1 MSVTVGIVTW
11 NSAHVLE
18 ACVAS
23 VRAQTYRPLTLRILD
38 NASADDT
45 RERLKGITA
54 PDERLGAD
62 RNLGFSAAHNRLI
75 AGSSTEFYLC
85 LNPDVVLTP
94 EFIERIV
101 AAMRRD
107 PRAGSATGK
116 LLRMR
121 EAGEASGSDVIDSTG
136 IVMVPS
142 QRHLDRGADRVDDG
156 RYAREELV
164 FGASGAAAMYRR
176 AMLDDV
182 KTPGGTSGG
191 SVMPGASAGLDGHA
205 GTEYFDED
213 FFAYREDAD
222 LAWRAQLLGWNC
234 VYVPD
239 AVARHGRRVTPERR
253 STLPAAINYYSVRN
267 RFLLRMKNQTA
278 GHALRFLLPAIAR
291 DLQVIGY
298 VLLKERSSVGALG
311 DVFRLWRMTMTK
323 RRAIMARRRRP
334 TSEMIAW
341 FTRTDA

>member
-1 MSVTVGIVTW
+1 VSVTVGIVTW
-11 NSAHVLE
+11 NSAHVIE

-23 VRAQTYRPLTLRILD
+23 VRAQTYHPLTLRILD

-54 PDERLGAD
+54 ADERLGAD

-75 AGSSTEFYLC
+75 ASSSTEFYLC

-94 EFIERIV
+94 EFVERIV

-121 EAGEASGSDVIDSTG
+121 EDGDGESNERDVIDSTG

-182 KTPGGTSGG
+182 RTPGG
-191 SVMPGASAGLDGHA
+191 GADG
-205 GTEYFDED
+205 EYFDED

-239 AVARHGRRVTPERR
+239 AIARHGRRVTPERR
-253 STLPAAINYYSVRN
+253 LALPAVINYYSVRN

-278 GHALRFLLPAIAR
+278 GHALRFLIPTLVR

-298 VLLKERSSVGALG
+298 VLLKEWSSIGALG
-311 DVFRLWRMTMTK
+311 DVFRLWRRTCVK
-323 RRAIMARRRRP
+323 RRAIMSRRKR
-334 TSEMIAW
+334 TDAEMITW
-341 FTRTDA
+341 FTRNDT

>member
-11 NSAHVLE
+11 NSAHVVE
-18 ACVAS
+18 ACIAS

-85 LNPDVVLTP
+85 LNPDVILTP
-94 EFIERIV
+94 EFVERIV

-116 LLRMR
+116 LLRIR
-121 EAGEASGSDVIDSTG
+121 EAGESAGADVIDSTG
-136 IVMVPS
+136 IIMVPS

-156 RYAREELV
+156 RYAREEPV

-182 KTPGGTSGG
+182 KTPGGN
-191 SVMPGASAGLDGHA
+191 A

-239 AVARHGRRVTPERR
+239 AEARHGRRVTPERR

-278 GHALRFLLPAIAR
+278 GHALRFLLPAMVR

-298 VLLKERSSVGALG
+298 VLLRERSSIGALG
-311 DVFRLWRMTMTK
+311 DVFRLWRTTMMK
-323 RRAIMARRRRP
+323 RRAIMSRRRRP